1 MSKKYFYCG
10 LLVASIL
17 LIATGCTPTV
27 VYKDRLVF
35 VELDENLFKS
45 CHKPTMLKADF
56 PEITSQT
63 NEELAKLPSTR
74 LVEKY
79 SVTKIEHIACYGTV
93 YNIKT
98 AYKAALEKLKAEN
111 GTPPK

>member
-1 MSKKYFYCG
+1 MAKKYFYYI
-10 LLVASIL
+10 LLVGFIL
-17 LIATGCTPTV
+17 LLATGCAQKV

-45 CHKPTMLKADF
+45 CNKPTMLKADF
-56 PEITSQT
+56 PEITNQT
-63 NEELAKLPSTR
+63 TEALSNLPSTR
-74 LVEKY
+74 IVEKY
-79 SVTKIEHIACYGTV
+79 SITKIEHVACYGTV